1 MKIFGLPWSMYL
13 LITSG
18 ESYLLTTSTNLRQR
32 LRRNVRLQCALS
44 DPQQGV
50 RRAFL
55 SQTVLVGFNFL
66 VGIQSTSAA
75 GTSTVESVMPSS
87 KNKKL
92 GGLAFKI
99 QSVGHVMVSH
109 KLSTVGCKFL
119 KFRSVG

>member
-1 MKIFGLPWSMYL
+1 MKIWGLPWLMYL

-18 ESYLLTTSTNLRQR
+18 ESYLLTKSTDLRQSR
-32 LRRNVRLQCALS
+32 RRNVRLRCALS
-44 DPQQGV
+44 DPKQGV

-55 SQTVLVGFNFL
+55 SQTVLVGFNL
-66 VGIQSTSAA
+66 VMGIQSSSAA

-99 QSVGHVMVSH
+99 QSVGHVMVSQ
-109 KLSTVGCKFL
+109 
-119 KFRSVG
+119 